1 MIAKY
6 CEPCTARSMTQTAFQ
21 WCTECEET
29 LCSEC
34 TEAHKVQKMSRSHHL
49 VEICKLPKN
58 IHLSNNCSMHQH
70 LPLDYFC
77 VDHDIVCCKECL
89 PTNHRVCKNVTSI
102 DIASKS
108 SKQSETFLNFKE
120 QLCFILEALERL
132 NTNRKENGS
141 RIEQEET
148 QIRNQIAKIKE
159 NIIQRL
165 DSLEESLIYQL
176 TELKNKNVTGIK
188 RQEKD
193 IGDLVASTNAQKEVL
208 EFIRDHGSEKQAFI
222 SIYSSKPILDVIE
235 NKVKELTESFV
246 DTSLWFVESVS
257 IENLTDLGSIEWKY
271 TPSSV
276 SIDTN
281 KQRQSQ
287 APVVLKRQVTSITH
301 LFDIDLKGEKLE
313 GATGITISD
322 NNTLIFCDVIT
333 KKLYFCDENDTYLSS
348 ICCPYDPWDIS
359 AIPQTTTAVVSCAYN
374 SYILFADINGRKIS
388 KQIQLKQKGTDGVSA
403 TKDEIFVGAKG
414 KIHVLDLCGNF
425 KRTINAQKVDH
436 CPGFISVCSNG
447 NICYSFNHEIYCI
460 TSNGNTVFTYTSPDL
475 RQSRDIQIDDA
486 DNIYVLGRDSQ
497 NIHKLTSSGTL
508 EDILLKDN
516 LCKPFAFC
524 YNKKRFKIYIANND
538 GKTISVFKTS

>member
-1 MIAKY
+1 
-6 CEPCTARSMTQTAFQ
+6 MTQTAPQ

-58 IHLSNNCSMHQH
+58 IHLSNNCSMHQQ

-89 PTNHRVCKNVTSI
+89 PKYHRVCKNITSI
-102 DIASKS
+102 DFASKS
-108 SKQSETFLNFKE
+108 SKQSDTFLFFKD
-120 QLCFILEALERL
+120 QLCLILETLDRL
-132 NTNRKENGS
+132 NTNRKENLS
-141 RIEQEET
+141 RIEQEEI
-148 QIRNQIAKIKE
+148 QIRNQIAKTKE

-165 DSLEESLIYQL
+165 ESLEESLIYQL
-176 TELKNKNVTGIK
+176 TELKSKDVTDIK

-193 IGDLVASTNAQKEVL
+193 IGDLVASTKAQKEVL

-235 NKVKELTESFV
+235 NKVKELTESCV

-276 SIDTN
+276 SIDAY

-287 APVVLKRQVTSITH
+287 APIVLKRQVTSITH
-301 LFDIDLKGEKLE
+301 LFDIDPKEEKLE
-313 GATGITISD
+313 GVTGITISD
-322 NNTLIFCDVIT
+322 NNTLIFCDVI
-333 KKLYFCDENDTYLSS
+333 KKRLFFCDENDTYLSS
-348 ICCPYDPWDIS
+348 ISCPYDPCDIS

-374 SYILFADINGRKIS
+374 SYILFVDIDGRKIS
-388 KQIQLKQKGTDGVSA
+388 KQLQLKQKRTDGVSA

-414 KIHVLDLCGNF
+414 KIHVLDVCGNF
-425 KRTINAQKVDH
+425 KRTINAQTVEH
-436 CPGFISVCSNG
+436 CPALISVCSNR

-460 TSNGNTVFTYTSPDL
+460 TSNGNTVFTYTSPNL
-475 RQSRDIQIDDA
+475 RQSRDIQIDDV

-497 NIHKLTSSGTL
+497 NIHQLRSSGTL
-508 EDILLKDN
+508 EDILLKDYVY
-516 LCKPFAFC
+516 KPLAFC
-524 YNKKRFKIYIANND
+524 YNKKQSKIYIANND
-538 GKTISVFKTS
+538 GKTISVFKTK

>member
-1 MIAKY
+1 MFAK
-6 CEPCTARSMTQTAFQ
+6 
-21 WCTECEET
+21 
-29 LCSEC
+29 
-34 TEAHKVQKMSRSHHL
+34 
-49 VEICKLPKN
+49 
-58 IHLSNNCSMHQH
+58 
-70 LPLDYFC
+70 
-77 VDHDIVCCKECL
+77 
-89 PTNHRVCKNVTSI
+89 NHRVCKNVTST

-132 NTNRKENGS
+132 NTNRKENCS

-176 TELKNKNVTGIK
+176 TELKNKDVTGIK

-193 IGDLVASTNAQKEVL
+193 IGDLVASTNAQRSVK
-208 EFIRDHGSEKQAFI
+208 FIRDH
-222 SIYSSKPILDVIE
+222 
-235 NKVKELTESFV
+235 

-276 SIDTN
+276 SIDTY

-287 APVVLKRQVTSITH
+287 AAVVLKRQVTSITH

-374 SYILFADINGRKIS
+374 SYILFVDINGRKIS

-447 NICYSFNHEIYCI
+447 NICYSFNREIYCI
-460 TSNGNTVFTYTSPDL
+460 TSNENTVFTYTSPDL
-475 RQSRDIQIDDA
+475 RQSRDIQIDDV

-516 LCKPFAFC
+516 LCKPLAFVTIR
-524 YNKKRFKIYIANND
+524 KDLRFTLQIMTVKQYPYSRQAS
-538 GKTISVFKTS
+538 TILSEFEN